1 MSYILFM
8 PNARSRVQKPTR
20 RYSGEEQAEKLLDWL
35 SLGVWGGKPAKRQPK
50 GYSTVLRILELWRE
64 LRTLFEVSRKYQ
76 KGEVVAASYEKSPL
90 YTERLHELQ
99 KLLFGYKFYPMVFPW
114 PGWTSVN
121 WFPAKGG
128 VKKNLDAWPA
138 NYNDS
143 NAVFDIA
150 QLAGM
155 ELLARVQQCVCGEW
169 FFARFA
175 HQRFCSA
182 KCRENT
188 FHSSSEWKEYRRKK
202 AREYYALHKSGKVK

>member
-8 PNARSRVQKPTR
+8 PNTTSHVQKPAR
-20 RYSGEEQAEKLLDWL
+20 RYSGEEQAENLIDWL
-35 SLGVWGGKPAKRQPK
+35 SLGVWGGKPAEKQPQ
-50 GYSTVLRILELWRE
+50 GYSSVLRILDLWRE
-64 LRTLFEVSRKYQ
+64 LRALSEVSRKYER
-76 KGEVVAASYEKSPL
+76 GEVVDATYTESPL
-90 YTERLHELQ
+90 YTERLEELQ
-99 KLLFGYKFYPMVFPW
+99 KVLFGYKFYPMIFPW
-114 PGWTSVN
+114 PGRSSVS

-128 VKKNLDAWPA
+128 LKKNLDGWPA
-138 NYNDS
+138 SYNDS

-150 QLAGM
+150 QLADM
-155 ELLARVQQCVCGEW
+155 DLLPRVQQCVCGKW

-202 AREYYALHKSGKVK
+202 AREYYALHRSGKVK